1 VRNHLSEGMR
11 LTTLHHTEMAE
22 DLVTLRVA
30 VSSPVELA
38 LGHSPNEIFH
48 VVVVAELV
56 AKF

>member
-1 VRNHLSEGMR
+1 MR

-22 DLVTLRVA
+22 DLVMLRVA
-30 VSSPVELA
+30 VSSPVESA